1 MSRRLGLLENCARHG
16 TRSEVIPDGRRRQRA
31 RRSKLGGARLNCN
44 HAFERCRAMPGE
56 FRGAQFGGL
65 RRCFALEFVA
75 AIRLD
80 CCTTRRLLRYA
91 LGPDQQRAVQP
102 LGSQRLL
109 NRAAAGT
116 HRLNRLLLQHRHWP
130 ARHGLIGL
138 HLQNLGGARRRHQ
151 RAHSRAADLCLDA
164 GRLGRHRGVRPA
176 RAGVSVAE
184 GAARG

>member
-1 MSRRLGLLENCARHG
+1 
-16 TRSEVIPDGRRRQRA
+16 
-31 RRSKLGGARLNCN
+31 
-44 HAFERCRAMPGE
+44 MPGE
-56 FRGAQFGGL
+56 FRGGQFGGL

-116 HRLNRLLLQHRHWP
+116 HRFNRLLLHHRHWP

-138 HLQNLGGARRRHQ
+138 HLQNLGGARRRQQ
-151 RAHSRAADLCLDA
+151 RAHSRAANLRLDA
-164 GRLGRHRGVRPA
+164 GGLGRDRRVGETPPSRIAAQRQRSDLKKLRSPRVAPGAGRAAGWA
-176 RAGVSVAE
+176 RVASK
-184 GAARG
+184 ADAK